1 MSDLACPCCGSE
13 FDLAVLFRSADDQQA
28 LARLVAVSVPLGAR
42 IMQYLTLHTPPKTRL
57 TAAKKIK
64 LLTQLLPDLERQAVN
79 YKGRDWTTPLALW
92 AQAIDQM
99 MASAAAG
106 RLDLPLKGHGYLMS
120 VLTGLADKAEA
131 HQEAQDNAARRT
143 PVATVTVHG
152 QPMTIAEGLQT
163 MYGGKDPAL
172 AKLDS
177 DAKRS
182 VPMPPEVRA
191 KLAALKT
198 QTPGDQ

>member
-131 HQEAQDNAARRT
+131 VQESKAAAESRSRPYAAGATSLDDIAKDMDRALNKAQAA
-143 PVATVTVHG
+143 VN
-152 QPMTIAEGLQT
+152 
-163 MYGGKDPAL
+163 AL
-172 AKLDS
+172 AANSKPRHESHLV
-177 DAKRS
+177 RS
-182 VPMPPEVRA
+182 MKA
-191 KLAALKT
+191 QLKNNK
-198 QTPGDQ
+198 QGDQ

>member
-106 RLDLPLKGHGYLMS
+106 RLDLPLKGHGYLLS

-131 HQEAQDNAARRT
+131 VIEAQDNAARRT
-143 PVATVTVHG
+143 PAATVTVHG
-152 QPMTIAEGLQT
+152 QPKSIADTLA
-163 MYGGKDPAL
+163 GGNHNAPIPPAPPPGPRAESPTVRRMKAEMA
-172 AKLDS
+172 AK
-177 DAKRS
+177 KT
-182 VPMPPEVRA
+182 PN
-191 KLAALKT
+191 AA
-198 QTPGDQ
+198 Q